1 MSENKPYL
9 PAPGSLPDLI
19 LSLVALC
26 GELPTPLISRLPG
39 SERYKA
45 LAVNR
50 LKEKS
55 LIHTY
60 YRNNLRGLR
69 LTAAA
74 KSTLIQLQPERYN
87 DILSG
92 NSVVS
97 TPKYDIPS
105 RLRLHR
111 MAEVLVMMYRAGV
124 VTLPW
129 EKPGAFLPDEQFSS
143 FTVTRPAY
151 YSSHEVKRIGEQ
163 GNTIRN
169 SRATGVLLA
178 PDKLFAVFNTAD
190 GEMKWEYDTESRLKN
205 FLKEDV
211 CFTRLSDQY
220 SYVTPE
226 AFIVSHDINQ
236 FPGLFKET
244 RGGKKPFVKGITF
257 NHVHY
262 LTMDQRGEVLLQILC
277 SPGRRYLLDKS
288 LTWDLAPAR
297 DYLVENDGFDENGA
311 PVLLGYSCD
320 VPRIHR
326 FHEGLLTHNLTGT
339 IFCFDFQKN
348 ALREV
353 CGETVHIEDID
364 FDEYERSMF
373 HIPP

>member
-26 GELPTPLISRLPG
+26 GEFPTPLISRLPG
-39 SERYKA
+39 SERDKA

-74 KSTLIQLQPERYN
+74 KNTLLQLQPERYS

-97 TPKYDIPS
+97 APKYDTPS

-111 MAEVLVMMYRAGV
+111 MAEVLVMLYRAGALV
-124 VTLPW
+124 LPW

-163 GNTIRN
+163 GNTFRN

-178 PDKLFAVFNTAD
+178 PDKLFAVFNTPD
-190 GEMKWEYDTESRLKN
+190 GEMKWEFDTESRLKN

-211 CFTRLSDQY
+211 CYTRLSDQY
-220 SYVTPE
+220 
-226 AFIVSHDINQ
+226 
-236 FPGLFKET
+236 
-244 RGGKKPFVKGITF
+244 
-257 NHVHY
+257 
-262 LTMDQRGEVLLQILC
+262 
-277 SPGRRYLLDKS
+277 
-288 LTWDLAPAR
+288 
-297 DYLVENDGFDENGA
+297 
-311 PVLLGYSCD
+311 GYG
-320 VPRIHR
+320 V
-326 FHEGLLTHNLTGT
+326 
-339 IFCFDFQKN
+339 
-348 ALREV
+348 
-353 CGETVHIEDID
+353 
-364 FDEYERSMF
+364 
-373 HIPP
+373 